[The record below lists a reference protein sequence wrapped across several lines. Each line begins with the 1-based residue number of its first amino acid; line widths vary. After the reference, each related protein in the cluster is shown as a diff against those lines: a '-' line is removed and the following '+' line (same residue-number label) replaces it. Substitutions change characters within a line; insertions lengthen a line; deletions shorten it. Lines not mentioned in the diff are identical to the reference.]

1 MSPNSAA
8 TSAASSSSSA
18 STRDRLVDT
27 MAAALCRRGYHGV
40 GLAELLEQAG
50 APKGVLYHHF
60 PGGKAELAVAAIQRV
75 VERLATSLDRV
86 AAAGADPVP
95 MLRHWMAAAE
105 QQLSR
110 SGFEHGCPL
119 ATVALESTAED
130 VALRAALAEGFATL
144 RGRLATALAAGG
156 MAPPRAIRLAAL
168 AVAAYEGA
176 LMQARVAGDVQPMR
190 DAAETLLELIGAEMP
205 SPPSPPS
212 APAPGPSTSG
222 TDR

>member
-1 MSPNSAA
+1 
-8 TSAASSSSSA
+8 
-18 STRDRLVDT
+18 

-176 LMQARVAGDVQPMR
+176 LMQARVAGSAAPMAE
-190 DAAETLLELIGAEMP
+190 AAEALLALLRREVDR
-205 SPPSPPS
+205 SPPAPPVPPGLA
-212 APAPGPSTSG
+212 APSRPQRGS
-222 TDR
+222 R